1 MKGCIVMQLFRL
13 SHRKFLC
20 SLSSALVSFNAWSFS
35 LRPILLSLW
44 VFWAWTKPLPF
55 KVQNSVVVRGNKC
68 YRAGKIPR
76 KFLTP
81 TWPIFPFEQ
90 QKSHS
95 LDKISSYSFDNIII
109 IIFAPSSLLVQLC
122 VHFSNHNDFSQRTQS
137 CSHFSHENILPRRSC
152 SSLRL
157 SCRL

>member
-1 MKGCIVMQLFRL
+1 MKGVQ
-13 SHRKFLC
+13 SC
-20 SLSSALVSFNAWSFS
+20 SFFAYLIENSSAACLLVSFNAWSFS

-95 LDKISSYSFDNIII
+95 LDKMYQVTLSTISSSKRN
-109 IIFAPSSLLVQLC
+109 LVLQLC
-122 VHFSNHNDFSQRTQS
+122 ALTATIFLKGLKVAPIFLMKTYCQDA
-137 CSHFSHENILPRRSC
+137 LVVV
-152 SSLRL
+152 
-157 SCRL
+157 